1 MQGGCSMEFT
11 DKAVKCGTDK
21 KGDLRVTLEI
31 TGAGREIEVHSKVEK
46 KFGAAIRAAVEEMLD
61 LHKVAAAKVLV
72 EDLGALDFAVK
83 ARVETA
89 VKRALAKEEK

>member
-1 MQGGCSMEFT
+1 MEFT

-21 KGDLRVTLEI
+21 KGDLQVTLEI
-31 TGAGREIEVHSKVEK
+31 TGDGREIEVHSKVEK

-72 EDLGALDFAVK
+72 EDLGALDFAVR

-89 VKRALAKEEK
+89 VKRALAREVK

>member
-1 MQGGCSMEFT
+1 MEFT

-21 KGDLRVTLEI
+21 KGDVQVTLEL
-31 TGAGREIEVHSKVEK
+31 TGAGREIEIHSKVEK
-46 KFGAAIRAAVEEMLD
+46 KFGAAIRASVEEMLD
-61 LHKVAAAKVLV
+61 LHKVAAAKVLI

-83 ARVETA
+83 ARTETA